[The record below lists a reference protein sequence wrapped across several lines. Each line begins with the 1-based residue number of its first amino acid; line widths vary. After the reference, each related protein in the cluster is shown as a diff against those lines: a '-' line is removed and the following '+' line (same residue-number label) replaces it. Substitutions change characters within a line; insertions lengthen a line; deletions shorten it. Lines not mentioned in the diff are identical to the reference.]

1 MRLDLITTSAM
12 AAVSNFWRF
21 ENSSGLTTD
30 PTQNMT
36 LRRPFQHASLDVL
49 VEDKW
54 CEAAL
59 EEVAAD
65 VNAPVARIERYV
77 EELGYWKTCFV
88 CRWEKKEEF
97 GMWRLFI
104 PLRLMEYR
112 IRWMEKDL
120 QTLTDAVKREQEV
133 DDYCVAI
140 KSGGSQ
146 NGTQDA

>member
-21 ENSSGLTTD
+21 ENSSGQTTD
-30 PTQNMT
+30 LTQNMT

-54 CEAAL
+54 CEAAR
-59 EEVAAD
+59 EKVAAD
-65 VNAPVARIERYV
+65 VSATIARIERYV
-77 EELGYWKTCFV
+77 EELGAWKTCFV
-88 CRWEKKEEF
+88 RRWEKKEEF
-97 GMWRLFI
+97 GMWRLFV

-112 IRWMEKDL
+112 VRWMEKDL